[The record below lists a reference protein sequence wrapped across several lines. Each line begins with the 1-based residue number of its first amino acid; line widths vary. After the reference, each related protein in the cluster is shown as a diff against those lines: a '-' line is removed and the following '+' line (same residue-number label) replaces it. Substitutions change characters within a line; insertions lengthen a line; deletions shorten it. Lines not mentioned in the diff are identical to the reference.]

1 MSKEKF
7 LMQLQNG
14 LTGLPQEDIN
24 ERLTFY
30 SEMIDD
36 RMEEGL
42 TEDEAVA
49 EIGPVQAVIT
59 QILADTP
66 LSKLVKE
73 RVKPKRSLKAWEIL
87 LLVLGAPL
95 WFSLLITIF
104 ALLFAFYI
112 VIWSLAIS
120 FWSVMVA
127 IFFSGLGAIFSA
139 VVIAIR
145 KSVLTG
151 LALFFAGMCLTG
163 LSFFMFIGC
172 KAVTEGIFHLTKKIA
187 LGIKSLFVG
196 KETVS

>member
-7 LMQLQNG
+7 LMQLQKG
-14 LTGLPQEDIN
+14 LTGLPQDEIN

-36 RMEEGL
+36 RIDEGL

-49 EIGPVQAVIT
+49 EIGSVQAVVT

-66 LSKLVKE
+66 STRLVKE
-73 RVKPKRSLKAWEIL
+73 CEKPKRSLKSWEIL

-104 ALLFAFYI
+104 ALLFAFNI
-112 VIWSLAIS
+112 VLWSLAIS

-127 IFFSGLGAIFSA
+127 MFFSGLGVMFSA
-139 VVIAIR
+139 VVIAIQE
-145 KSVLTG
+145 SVLTG
-151 LALFFAGMCLTG
+151 LTLFFAGMCLTG
-163 LSFFMFIGC
+163 LSIFMFIGC
-172 KAVTEGIFHLTKKIA
+172 KAATEGILYLTKKIA
-187 LGIKSLFVG
+187 LGIKSLFVR